1 MLMLILCAYLGTG
14 DAVND
19 CAPCECCKPGS
30 NCSYNDSFRIQ
41 NYCSGG
47 CADGYGGPTCEHACA
62 SKNCITCSPDGT
74 CDTCKDG
81 FYGKSCRS
89 KCIFRCQ
96 ACKSSRSCTSCSNG
110 YYEGTLETGCNHK
123 CQPEC
128 RSCMNGSSCISCKS
142 NQYFGSTCSTHCPSL
157 CKHKT
162 CSVNG
167 TCVDCR
173 NGFYGIACND
183 TCSPQCLNGEC
194 ERITG
199 HCLQCVDGYKLIS
212 GKCEASHCDYCREH
226 LCDFDTKHCL
236 RGCADGYRRD
246 TNHSRCTVDTSRHSS
261 HKEVNLPNGKGA
273 IAGAIVGAIFIITF
287 VVILAVVIHTRRRN
301 AKSGSEQRN
310 SENEGSKTEGAP
322 NNIVLGNV
330 MEPHNYE
337 DLCAETGCQPE
348 ASYNSIE
355 DKDNGAL
362 HYVTLVKG
370 TDQHNY
376 ATLRTESGRQPET
389 KYYSLEGHNSIE
401 KTDNVYQ
408 SVHI

>member
-1 MLMLILCAYLGTG
+1 MEIDGKIPFIG
-14 DAVND
+14 SDKD

-261 HKEVNLPNGKGA
+261 HKEGDEMQK
-273 IAGAIVGAIFIITF
+273 
-287 VVILAVVIHTRRRN
+287 VVANKEIQ
-301 AKSGSEQRN
+301 KM
-310 SENEGSKTEGAP
+310 K
-322 NNIVLGNV
+322 
-330 MEPHNYE
+330 
-337 DLCAETGCQPE
+337 
-348 ASYNSIE
+348 
-355 DKDNGAL
+355 GAL